1 MRLLRASDYREM
13 TWKNGGGTTTEIAVS
28 PAGAGLDAFDWRVSM
43 ARVES
48 GGPFSLFPGIDRTL
62 AIVEGDG
69 IKLTIGG
76 AIPVGLDAG
85 SQPLAFA
92 ADIPTHAI
100 LTGGPVSDLN
110 VMTRRGKAR
119 HSMKRLDLSAPLEV
133 PLADEVTLVFCARG
147 DVAIAGS
154 LPARLGPRD
163 TLLANRQPANLRL
176 EPGVPST
183 VFLIGISS
191 VDHAG

>member
-1 MRLLRASDYREM
+1 MP
-13 TWKNGGGTTTEIAVS
+13 WKNGGGTTTEIVVS

-62 AIVEGDG
+62 AIVEGGG

-92 ADIPTHAI
+92 ADIQTHAI
-100 LTGGPVSDLN
+100 LTGGPVTDLN

-119 HSMKRLDLSAPLEV
+119 HSMKRLTFSAPLEV
-133 PLADEVTLVFCARG
+133 PLADEVTLVFCVRG
-147 DVAIAGS
+147 EIVVTGNVP
-154 LPARLGPRD
+154 LRLAPRD
-163 TLLANRQPANLRL
+163 TLLANRQAADLRL
-176 EPGVPST
+176 EPGLPST

-191 VDHAG
+191 ADHAG